1 MQIVS
6 LSQCPQYSPIL
17 AHWAYFQWY
26 NDRNISFKAVEADYR
41 RRADAEFL
49 PLAWVAFERD
59 LPVGMISFKEHD
71 LSSHSHLSPWLSAL
85 FVIPMYRRRGI
96 ANALIDTVKE
106 EARNRGYPKLYLFA
120 DHKNLSYL
128 SRYYSSRG
136 WIFEEKAVDGD
147 GCETAVY
154 SFPL

>member
-1 MQIVS
+1 MQILS

-49 PLAWVAFERD
+49 PVSWVAFEGD
-59 LPVGMISFKEHD
+59 LPVGMISLKEHD
-71 LSSHSHLSPWLSAL
+71 LSSHSHLAPWLSAL
-85 FVIPMYRRRGI
+85 FVIPVYRRRGI
-96 ANALIDTVKE
+96 ANALIDTVTA
-106 EARNRGYPKLYLFA
+106 EAKDRGYPKIYLFA

-128 SRYYSSRG
+128 SRYYAARG
-136 WIFEEKAVDGD
+136 WMFEEKASDGD

-154 SFPL
+154 SLSL